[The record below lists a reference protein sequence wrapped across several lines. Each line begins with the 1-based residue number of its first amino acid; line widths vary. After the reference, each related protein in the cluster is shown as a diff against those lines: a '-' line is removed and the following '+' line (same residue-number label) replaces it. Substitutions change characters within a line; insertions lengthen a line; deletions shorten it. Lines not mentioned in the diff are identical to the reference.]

1 MLKSNNM
8 NNLNTVAE
16 ALGYSDSKNYFQYE
30 DIISDENF
38 DFHWN
43 KVLSIIKPDALYT
56 IDGSPF
62 ILFFSEKTIIDFKT
76 IWNAQ
81 VPFVFVL
88 SEDTIYI
95 YNGKKIVPTTRNLE
109 ELESRT
115 IEDIQRTSYS
125 YWNLN
130 SESFLNGYKNELSG
144 NQLNDSLL
152 QNINTL
158 TNKLKYEFE
167 IPFATKLVLRIIF
180 IRYLIDRGV
189 NLGYR
194 NFDSNI
200 EKSQKEFL
208 MTLQNKKDLYDL
220 FRYLKRKFNGN
231 LFELGD
237 EENSKLLK
245 TEVFDMFSD
254 FISGSLILE
263 DGQLSLFPMYDFN
276 IISVELISNIYEIL
290 LGNDGQQKNKS
301 FYTPTYLVDYILSKT
316 VDCKLKNENTCKIF
330 DPSCGSGIFLVK
342 SYRKIVEKRLKSQK
356 TANINDVLIDVL
368 KNNIYGVDLSS
379 EAIDVSI
386 FSLYLTIL
394 DYKNPKDL
402 ENFRLPNLLN
412 TNLFISDFFDEELEN
427 KMLNLHFDF
436 ILGNPPWGRITGG
449 TDEISKDFVFKLS
462 KYLKEDSTCSLVLP
476 SKLLYNHG
484 DSFKKFREFLLTE
497 YLLEEV
503 LDLSPVRKEIFKNAN
518 APAVILTYKK
528 SMRKL
533 DDVLKNEFTHIS
545 LKPNIYF
552 ELFDI
557 LAIEKNDVKYI
568 KQDLLYRNDWAWKVL
583 LYGSS
588 WDLDICIKLRNNFN
602 TIEEIINEK
611 NCTRDVDKIIWGTGI
626 QLGTGVDSTMYM
638 GRPLIDSKRGVSKFI
653 VNIEKSKPFDKK
665 SVHRIRNPKIFE
677 APYCL
682 IKKGIDMK
690 TYELKAVYSE
700 QNFLFQEAIRAIK
713 GEEKDKT
720 FLKSITG
727 IFNSSLSA
735 YINTILGSSVG
746 IEREQAF
753 FEEVLRFPF
762 FNNEKAVNEV
772 ADLVDEI
779 QLLHENSNNIF
790 QNWKLNELEKK
801 LDEAVLEGFG
811 LKDNAFVDYIIN
823 IQIPMI
829 RKEKKQLG
837 NKRVDESEL
846 LEYAKEFQTYFV
858 NSYSSYGYGI
868 EINISTNLTNQFV
881 AFELNINEEISD
893 NYIHFI
899 KSDNIEKDMIS
910 RFAIKSHTDSF
921 FTIRDSIVF
930 ENTSFY
936 ILKKDLFK
944 NWHPAMAKRD
954 LAEVI
959 DRILTGGEG

>member
-1 MLKSNNM
+1 M
-8 NNLNTVAE
+8 
-16 ALGYSDSKNYFQYE
+16 
-30 DIISDENF
+30 
-38 DFHWN
+38 
-43 KVLSIIKPDALYT
+43 
-56 IDGSPF
+56 
-62 ILFFSEKTIIDFKT
+62 
-76 IWNAQ
+76 
-81 VPFVFVL
+81 
-88 SEDTIYI
+88 
-95 YNGKKIVPTTRNLE
+95 
-109 ELESRT
+109 
-115 IEDIQRTSYS
+115 
-125 YWNLN
+125 
-130 SESFLNGYKNELSG
+130 
-144 NQLNDSLL
+144 
-152 QNINTL
+152 
-158 TNKLKYEFE
+158 
-167 IPFATKLVLRIIF
+167 
-180 IRYLIDRGV
+180 
-189 NLGYR
+189 
-194 NFDSNI
+194 
-200 EKSQKEFL
+200 
-208 MTLQNKKDLYDL
+208 
-220 FRYLKRKFNGN
+220 
-231 LFELGD
+231 
-237 EENSKLLK
+237 
-245 TEVFDMFSD
+245 
-254 FISGSLILE
+254 
-263 DGQLSLFPMYDFN
+263 
-276 IISVELISNIYEIL
+276 
-290 LGNDGQQKNKS
+290 
-301 FYTPTYLVDYILSKT
+301 
-316 VDCKLKNENTCKIF
+316 
-330 DPSCGSGIFLVK
+330 
-342 SYRKIVEKRLKSQK
+342 
-356 TANINDVLIDVL
+356 
-368 KNNIYGVDLSS
+368 
-379 EAIDVSI
+379 
-386 FSLYLTIL
+386 
-394 DYKNPKDL
+394 
-402 ENFRLPNLLN
+402 
-412 TNLFISDFFDEELEN
+412 
-427 KMLNLHFDF
+427 
-436 ILGNPPWGRITGG
+436 
-449 TDEISKDFVFKLS
+449 
-462 KYLKEDSTCSLVLP
+462 
-476 SKLLYNHG
+476 
-484 DSFKKFREFLLTE
+484 
-497 YLLEEV
+497 
-503 LDLSPVRKEIFKNAN
+503 
-518 APAVILTYKK
+518 
-528 SMRKL
+528 
-533 DDVLKNEFTHIS
+533 
-545 LKPNIYF
+545 
-552 ELFDI
+552 
-557 LAIEKNDVKYI
+557 
-568 KQDLLYRNDWAWKVL
+568 
-583 LYGSS
+583 
-588 WDLDICIKLRNNFN
+588 
-602 TIEEIINEK
+602 
-611 NCTRDVDKIIWGTGI
+611 DKIIWGTGI

-713 GEEKDKT
+713 GDEKDKT

-930 ENTSFY
+930 ENTTFY